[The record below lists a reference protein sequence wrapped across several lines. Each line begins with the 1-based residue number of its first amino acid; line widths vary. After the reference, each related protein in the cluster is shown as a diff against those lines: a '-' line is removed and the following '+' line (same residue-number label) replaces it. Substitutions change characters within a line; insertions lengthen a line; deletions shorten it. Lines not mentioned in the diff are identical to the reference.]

1 MRQIATLP
9 DGEAARR
16 FADYLLTLKIDTRLE
31 REPGGWALWVC
42 DEDRVPQAREELA
55 QFTRDPADP
64 RYASA
69 GSTADALRREEA
81 KAEAEYRRRQVRL
94 RERWGDPTRVYRPL
108 TIALV
113 VASVAVAL
121 ATNLGDKTQPVVSA
135 LSISRYWKVEGGYE
149 YFLGLREIRAG
160 EVWRLVTPIFIHFGI
175 LHIVFNML
183 MLLDLGGRVE
193 SRRGSLRFLLLVLTI
208 GIPSNLA
215 EYFLDW
221 EGLHLAYRPSPFFG
235 GMSGVLYGLFGYIW
249 MKSRY
254 DPSLGLALYP
264 NEVVIMMA
272 WFVLCVIGFI
282 GPIANVAHAAG
293 LLAGLA
299 IGYAPALWRSLRR

>member
-9 DGEAARR
+9 EGDAARR

-42 DEDRVPQAREELA
+42 DEDRVLQAREELA
-55 QFTRDPADP
+55 EFTRNPADP

-69 GSTADALRREEA
+69 GPTAAALRREES
-81 KAEAEYRRRQVRL
+81 KAEEQYRRRQVRL

-121 ATNLGDKTQPVVSA
+121 ASNLGKQPGPLLQA
-135 LSISRYWKVEGGYE
+135 LYISSYEQAGQFIYWPG
-149 YFLGLREIRAG
+149 LGQIRSG
-160 EVWRLVTPIFIHFGI
+160 EVWRLVTPIFVHFGI
-175 LHIVFNML
+175 LHLVFNML

-193 SRRGSLRFLLLVLTI
+193 SRRGSLRLLLLVLAI
-208 GIPSNLA
+208 AIPSNLA
-215 EYFLDW
+215 EYFVSFNAFRLSFQ
-221 EGLHLAYRPSPFFG
+221 PSPLFG

-272 WFVLCVIGFI
+272 WFVLCLTGVIGAV
-282 GPIANVAHAAG
+282 ANVAHAAG
-293 LLAGLA
+293 LVVGLA
-299 IGYAPALWRSLRR
+299 IGYAPSLWRSLRR